1 MVKKISKA
9 DKSKEVIVHLIN
21 KMFEFA
27 NLEVSYD
34 DIVHRKDHWYSDWTM
49 NENQYDEWISY
60 GEKYLQQHL
69 KMTKKRSQSQ
79 MAFLGL
85 NFGLT
90 VDNTNI
96 ERANKISDI
105 LGD

>member
-1 MVKKISKA
+1 
-9 DKSKEVIVHLIN
+9 
-21 KMFEFA
+21 
-27 NLEVSYD
+27 
-34 DIVHRKDHWYSDWTM
+34 M